1 MYTKKK
7 YHDQKSGN
15 PHIPERNTYFLFWK
29 VLVLWFW
36 WNWWWWWWWQWWW
49 WNLQELALSCNPIKI
64 HVTYLPML
72 SAHNPHKTHPQI
84 DSKALRTI
92 LTNLQK
98 NFLSKKI
105 LLQIKFVSSPTTQS
119 SKYKKKIILSRCIFF
134 APCHVTG

>member
-1 MYTKKK
+1 M
-7 YHDQKSGN
+7 
-15 PHIPERNTYFLFWK
+15 L
-29 VLVLWFW
+29 
-36 WNWWWWWWWQWWW
+36 
-49 WNLQELALSCNPIKI
+49 LSCNPIKI

-98 NFLSKKI
+98 NLLLNKI

-119 SKYKKKIILSRCIFF
+119 SKYKKIILSRCIFL
-134 APCHVTG
+134 APLPCHRLSKCVFLKSIFQKNILYVTEGLLLKEHIIKIQIKPIDMQIQI